1 MLPVI
6 KILCYFISA
15 WWVLAVVADSL
26 YVFFHRNPTD
36 ATSYLC
42 NPFCIIGAPLLD
54 LKMPQGI
61 LIWLI
66 GLGITIFTAI
76 FFL

>member
-1 MLPVI
+1 MLTVI
-6 KILCYFISA
+6 KYVCFGISL
-15 WWVLAVVADSL
+15 WWLVAAVVDML
-26 YVFFHRNPTD
+26 YVFFHHNPTD
-36 ATSYLC
+36 ATSFLC
-42 NPFCIIGAPLLD
+42 NPFCIISVPQFD
-54 LKMPQGI
+54 LKMPLGI